1 MFTCPEVDIHSVYVD
16 GELPES
22 FVRQYEE
29 HVASC
34 PECKKIQESLLRTR
48 KLLKAESDSISLS
61 KRDLDDSFSRLQA
74 RLSYSKISGASVKKH
89 SRFVSY
95 VKYAAVGVAAA
106 VAVFAFLPS
115 RVDSNT
121 RLGEVLAKFK
131 PVSDEEL
138 ISPANRISVQLD
150 GTLDA
155 ESISSAFGAGVSP
168 VQNATVQG
176 ETVSSAPV
184 VRLNSIMNPVRRR
197 FAGYDLFMGHPEKKS
212 NIPSFER
219 YKSSNFHY
227 YFPELG
233 ILPNLD
239 NGMEKK

>member
-22 FVRQYEE
+22 FVHQYEE

-95 VKYAAVGVAAA
+95 VKYAAVGAAAA

-121 RLGEVLAKFK
+121 RVGEVLAKFK

-155 ESISSAFGAGVSP
+155 ESIASAFGSGASP
-168 VQNATVQG
+168 VQNTVVQG
-176 ETVSSAPV
+176 GVVSAEPV
-184 VRLNSIMNPVRRR
+184 IHLNSIMNPVRRR
-197 FAGYDLFMGHPEKKS
+197 FADYDLFMRHPEKKS